1 MRVLRGRGPDPRAD
15 RAHSRGLLE
24 WVRRE
29 GEPAVRVWRPH
40 RQVAFGRRDANEP
53 GYEAARRAATQRG
66 FSPVERD
73 VGGRAVAYTGTT
85 QAFARIEP
93 LEDPR
98 RGLGDRYDRVE
109 AEVLEALEAVGVDAS
124 RGEPPASFCPGEHS
138 LQADGKLVGIAQRVT
153 EGAAVVS
160 GILIVDQR
168 DAVADVLGPVY
179 DALGVPFDPDSV
191 GSVEAAGGDV
201 EEVRE
206 EVERALVGDAA
217 VTVEMLRER

>member
-1 MRVLRGRGPDPRAD
+1 
-15 RAHSRGLLE
+15 
-24 WVRRE
+24 
-29 GEPAVRVWRPH
+29 
-40 RQVAFGRRDANEP
+40 
-53 GYEAARRAATQRG
+53 
-66 FSPVERD
+66 VERD

>member
-1 MRVLRGRGPDPRAD
+1 
-15 RAHSRGLLE
+15 
-24 WVRRE
+24 
-29 GEPAVRVWRPH
+29 
-40 RQVAFGRRDANEP
+40 
-53 GYEAARRAATQRG
+53 
-66 FSPVERD
+66 VERD

-85 QAFARIEP
+85 LAFARLEP
-93 LEDPR
+93 IDDPR
-98 RGLGDRYDRVE
+98 RGLGDRYERIE
-109 AEVLEALEAVGVDAS
+109 ADVLSALAAVGVEATL
-124 RGEPPASFCPGEHS
+124 GEPPASFCPGEHS
-138 LQADGKLVGIAQRVT
+138 VQADGKLVGIAQRVT

-168 DAVADVLGPVY
+168 EAVAAVLAPVY

-201 EEVRE
+201 EGVRE